1 MTDTNQPKAI
11 RSRVRRDAKYFRVLI
26 TLMVVGLSTA
36 IFLFFQS
43 KHSEIL
49 SVFESFPQDD
59 SVNRSSS
66 KPSSIGTTGSS
77 LPSPPPSSSQHTEEQ
92 GKGSTAASGESS
104 PIAKVSVEP
113 SEDAKTLPSLNNLPL
128 PNSPASLAE
137 ELDQFFLHLDKQPY
151 MAEFHLPEQSKKHF
165 TKILQKLLNQP
176 PAITRETDDYFTLLK
191 NTAHFF
197 RIIGKGNTLALK
209 GILDRE
215 RDSLERILGI
225 FYKLTDHPDVLKQ
238 RFSLS
243 VAQEPL
249 YEYACFFLNTI
260 GGRLYL
266 FRRDVKSRIVVSY
279 YAIRIIDHANHKG
292 YNRLGID
299 LRPFID
305 ALIDEM
311 EHSGGKLSFKDSYLD
326 TLYDLKETYGNRG

>member
-1 MTDTNQPKAI
+1 MTDTNQPKTS
-11 RSRVRRDAKYFRVLI
+11 RSRVRRDAKYFRLLLI
-26 TLMVVGLSTA
+26 LMVVGISTA

-43 KHSEIL
+43 KHSEIV

-66 KPSSIGTTGSS
+66 QPSSIGTTGSS
-77 LPSPPPSSSQHTEEQ
+77 LPSSPPPSSQHAGEL
-92 GKGSTAASGESS
+92 GKGATASGESS
-104 PIAKVSVEP
+104 TIARVSVDP
-113 SEDAKTLPSLNNLPL
+113 SEDAKALLSLNHLPL

-137 ELDQFFLHLDKQPY
+137 ELDQFFLYLDKQPY
-151 MAEFHLPEQSKKHF
+151 MEEFHLPDKSKNHF
-165 TKILQKLLNQP
+165 TKILQKLLDQP

-197 RIIGKGNTLALK
+197 RIIGKDNTLALK

-215 RDSLERILGI
+215 RDSLERIFGV
-225 FYKLTDHPDVLKQ
+225 FYSLTDHPDVLKQ

-249 YEYACFFLNTI
+249 YDYACFFLNTI

-266 FRRDVKSRIVVSY
+266 FRRDVKSRIVISY

-305 ALIDEM
+305 TLIDEV
-311 EHSGGKLSFKDSYLD
+311 EQSGSRLSFKENYLD

>member
-1 MTDTNQPKAI
+1 MTDTNQPKTS
-11 RSRVRRDAKYFRVLI
+11 RSRVRKDAKYFRLLLI
-26 TLMVVGLSTA
+26 LMVVGLSTA

-43 KHSEIL
+43 KHSEII
-49 SVFESFPQDD
+49 SVFESLPKDG
-59 SVNRSSS
+59 SSNRTSSQA
-66 KPSSIGTTGSS
+66 SSGNTSGSS
-77 LPSPPPSSSQHTEEQ
+77 LPSPPQRIGEQDKEYPS
-92 GKGSTAASGESS
+92 ASVESS
-104 PIAKVSVEP
+104 GIDKVSVE
-113 SEDAKTLPSLNNLPL
+113 SSGDANALPSPNNLSL

-137 ELDQFFLHLDKQPY
+137 ELDRFFLYLDKQPY
-151 MAEFHLPEQSKKHF
+151 MAEFHLPEKSKNHF
-165 TKILQKLLNQP
+165 TKILQKLLDQP

-197 RIIGKGNTLALK
+197 RIIGKDNTLALK

-238 RFSLS
+238 RFSLA

-249 YEYACFFLNTI
+249 YDYACFFLNTI

-266 FRRDVKSRIVVSY
+266 FRRDAKSRIVVSY

-305 ALIDEM
+305 TLIDEV
-311 EHSGGKLSFKDSYLD
+311 EQSGSKLSFKEKYLD

>member
-1 MTDTNQPKAI
+1 
-11 RSRVRRDAKYFRVLI
+11 
-26 TLMVVGLSTA
+26 MVVGLSAA

-43 KHSEIL
+43 KHSEII
-49 SVFESFPQDD
+49 SVFESLPKDGSANHTPNKSATD
-59 SVNRSSS
+59 SALSSS
-66 KPSSIGTTGSS
+66 
-77 LPSPPPSSSQHTEEQ
+77 PPSSPQHTGELSKQ
-92 GKGSTAASGESS
+92 VTAASGESNAIDKVGGETS
-104 PIAKVSVEP
+104 GDAKV
-113 SEDAKTLPSLNNLPL
+113 LPSVNNFSL

-137 ELDQFFLHLDKQPY
+137 ELDQFFLYLDKQPY
-151 MAEFHLPEQSKKHF
+151 LAEFNLPEQSKNHF
-165 TKILQKLLNQP
+165 IKILQKLLDQP

-197 RIIGKGNTLALK
+197 RIIGKDNTLALK

-225 FYKLTDHPDVLKQ
+225 FFNLTDHPDVLKQ

-243 VAQEPL
+243 IAQEPL
-249 YEYACFFLNTI
+249 YDYACFFLNTI

-266 FRRDVKSRIVVSY
+266 FRRDAKSRIVVSY
-279 YAIRIIDHANHKG
+279 YAIRIIDHANRKG

-305 ALIDEM
+305 TLIDEV
-311 EHSGGKLSFKDSYLD
+311 EHSGNKLSFKESYLD
-326 TLYDLKETYGNRG
+326 TLYDLKETYGSRG

>member
-1 MTDTNQPKAI
+1 
-11 RSRVRRDAKYFRVLI
+11 VRRDAKYFRLLLI
-26 TLMVVGLSTA
+26 LMVVGLSAA

-43 KHSEIL
+43 KHSEIV

-66 KPSSIGTTGSS
+66 KPTIIGTTGSS
-77 LPSPPPSSSQHTEEQ
+77 LPSPSSSQHAGEL
-92 GKGSTAASGESS
+92 GKGSAAGESS
-104 PIAKVSVEP
+104 AIAKVSVGP
-113 SEDAKTLPSLNNLPL
+113 SEDVKASPSLNNLPL

-137 ELDQFFLHLDKQPY
+137 ELDQFFFYLDKQPY

-165 TKILQKLLNQP
+165 TKILQKLLDQP

-197 RIIGKGNTLALK
+197 RIMGKDNTLALK

-225 FYKLTDHPDVLKQ
+225 FYKLTDHPDTLKQ

-243 VAQEPL
+243 VPQEPL

-266 FRRDVKSRIVVSY
+266 FRRDAKSRIVVSY
-279 YAIRIIDHANHKG
+279 YAILIIDHANHKG

-305 ALIDEM
+305 TLIDEM
-311 EHSGGKLSFKDSYLD
+311 EHLGGKLSFKDSYLD